1 MARRRRRSTRVAR
14 RLSLVLA
21 ICVVLACLLMWKPA
35 LRALPSPTKTE
46 LRTQLEGT
54 LAKLEA
60 EQQER
65 EQHDDY
71 PVLVRIGD
79 FIIGG
84 LLVLLALRR
93 FIGGHM
99 FDSPSR
105 IEIFCVIIGLLW
117 LIVGY
122 VL

>member
-21 ICVVLACLLMWKPA
+21 ICVVLACLLIWKPA
-35 LRALPSPTKTE
+35 LRALPSSTKTE
-46 LRTQLEGT
+46 LRTHLERT
-54 LAKLEA
+54 LTRLEA
-60 EQQER
+60 EQQKR
-65 EQHDDY
+65 EQYDNY
-71 PVLVRIGD
+71 PVFVRIGD

-93 FIGGHM
+93 LVGGHM

-105 IEIFCVIIGLLW
+105 AEIFCVVIGLLW
-117 LIVGY
+117 FVIGY
-122 VL
+122 MV